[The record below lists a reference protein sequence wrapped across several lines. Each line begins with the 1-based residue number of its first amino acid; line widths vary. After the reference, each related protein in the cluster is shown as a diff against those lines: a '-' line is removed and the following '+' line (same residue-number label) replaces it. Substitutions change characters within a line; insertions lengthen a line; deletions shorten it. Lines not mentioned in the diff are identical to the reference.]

1 MRQSPHRD
9 KVIHE
14 WQRPHPRYGSTV
26 SGLDGHLFLL
36 EVDSTTN
43 SLSLPEAWMFSLRPV
58 IAQND
63 ARAGRVMSWKDLSQ
77 IRLAFHLQV
86 L

>member
-1 MRQSPHRD
+1 MAEASSQ
-9 KVIHE
+9 I
-14 WQRPHPRYGSTV
+14 TV
-26 SGLDGHLFLL
+26 LLSVALDGHLFLL

-63 ARAGRVMSWKDLSQ
+63 ARAGRVMSWKDHRPDKTSLSSW
-77 IRLAFHLQV
+77 V

>member
-1 MRQSPHRD
+1 MSGRGLIPD
-9 KVIHE
+9 N
-14 WQRPHPRYGSTV
+14 STAV
-26 SGLDGHLFLL
+26 SGPRWSFVPF

-63 ARAGRVMSWKDLSQ
+63 ARAGRVMSWSKDHRPDKTSLSSWV
-77 IRLAFHLQV
+77 LQSRSW
-86 L
+86 